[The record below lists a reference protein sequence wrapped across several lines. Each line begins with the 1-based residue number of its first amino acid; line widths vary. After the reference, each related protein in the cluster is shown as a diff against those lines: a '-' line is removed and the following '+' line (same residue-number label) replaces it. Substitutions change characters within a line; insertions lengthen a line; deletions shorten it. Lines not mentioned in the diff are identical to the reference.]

1 MKRLQRGAGMI
12 EVLMSMFIT
21 SVGLLGAATMQSR
34 LQLAELESYQRT
46 QAVMLMNDMANR
58 IMVNRTNAANYA
70 STLTYG
76 GTATCPP
83 ATTASPLQLRDVSE
97 WCAALQGASE
107 IISGNNV
114 GTMIGGRGCIENV
127 SPGTYMITVAW
138 QGMTPSSAPPASVS
152 CGLNEYN
159 DADANCFNDLCRRTV
174 TTLVRVA
181 DL

>member
-12 EVLMSMFIT
+12 EVLISMLVT

-70 STLTYG
+70 SATTLG
-76 GTATCPP
+76 GTATCPT
-83 ATTASPLQLRDVSE
+83 ATSTLQQTDAHQ
-97 WCAALQGASE
+97 WCQALQGASE
-107 IISGNNV
+107 VISGKNV

-138 QGMTPSSAPPASVS
+138 QGMTPTSSPPASVS
-152 CGLNEYN
+152 CGLNAYN
-159 DADANCFNDLCRRTV
+159 DADANCVNDLCRRTV

>member
-12 EVLMSMFIT
+12 EVLVTMVVSAI
-21 SVGLLGAATMQSR
+21 GLLGAATMQSR
-34 LQLAELESYQRT
+34 IQLAELESYQRT

-58 IMVNRTNAANYA
+58 MMVNRNNVASYA
-70 STLTYG
+70 SPNTLG
-76 GTATCPP
+76 GIEDCPTAT
-83 ATTASPLQLRDVSE
+83 ATLQETDVRE
-97 WCAALQGASE
+97 WCQALQGASE

-138 QGMTPSSAPPASVS
+138 QGMTPAAAPPASVS
-152 CGLNEYN
+152 CGLNAYD
-159 DADANCFNDLCRRTV
+159 DAEAGCVNDLCRRTV

>member
-1 MKRLQRGAGMI
+1 MNRKQRGAGMI
-12 EVLMSMFIT
+12 EVLITMFVT
-21 SVGLLGAATMQSR
+21 SVGLLGASAMQNK

-58 IMVNRTNAANYA
+58 IMVNRNNAANYA
-70 STLTYG
+70 TDLTYG
-76 GTATCPP
+76 GTAVCPP
-83 ATTASPLQLRDVSE
+83 ITSTSPLQLKDVHE
-97 WCAALQGASE
+97 WCEALQGASE

-138 QGMTPSSAPPASVS
+138 QGMIPTVAPPDSVS
-152 CGLNEYN
+152 CGLNAYN
-159 DADANCFNDLCRRTV
+159 DADAGCASDLCRRTV

>member
-1 MKRLQRGAGMI
+1 MKRYQRGVGMV
-12 EVLMSMFIT
+12 EVLVTMIVT

-34 LQLAELESYQRT
+34 LQMAELESYQRT

-58 IMVNRTNAANYA
+58 ITVNRTNAASYA
-70 STLTYG
+70 SSTTLG
-76 GTATCPP
+76 GTATCPS
-83 ATTASPLQLRDVSE
+83 ATSTLQETDVHE
-97 WCAALQGASE
+97 WCEALQGASE

-127 SPGTYMITVAW
+127 GPGTYMITVAW
-138 QGMTPSSAPPASVS
+138 QGMTPAVAPPTSVS
-152 CGLNEYN
+152 CGLDAYN
-159 DADANCFNDLCRRTV
+159 DADAGCVNDLCRRTV